1 LPKDK
6 LVNRL
11 KSTAKGKKEII
22 ILMHDTDAKKTTVE
36 ALPEIIDYLIKEG
49 YEFRALDQY

>member
-1 LPKDK
+1 MPKDK